1 VATAAERTNEVNE
14 LARLADATKA
24 LAEVSTARDAWTLV
38 RTAEAAR
45 KYAEMQGYGHE
56 AINYAIGIK
65 AKAMILLAD
74 LVDAGQ
80 ADGTIRTAE
89 GGRPKSDVADDAY
102 SLSDLLGTDDS
113 KHARDAVYQARKLR
127 AALLGVDEVDELIKQ
142 ANAEG
147 VDLGIRGMRR
157 AAAMQRGPAPVAEP
171 VPPPSGRYRCLV
183 IDPPWP
189 MPKIDRDERSDQG
202 RTLDYATMTPD
213 RLADE
218 EWLPVR
224 TSADEDCHIY
234 LWVTHKF
241 LPLGLELLEKWGF
254 AYQCVMTWRKNVG
267 ITPYSWMYDTEHVLF
282 GRRGN
287 LQLQRLGLRLSFDA
301 PVTGHSV
308 KPDVFYDRVREA
320 SPGPRLDMF
329 PGVEHDGFEPWGL
342 EESHRANT

>member
-1 VATAAERTNEVNE
+1 MNE

-24 LAEVSTARDAWTLV
+24 LAEVSTAKDAWTLV

-45 KYAEMQGYGHE
+45 RWAEIQGMGHE
-56 AINYAIGIK
+56 AINYATGIK

-74 LVDAGQ
+74 FVDAGQ
-80 ADGTIRTAE
+80 ADGTVAIKGSAGR
-89 GGRPKSDVADDAY
+89 GRPIDVERDHIY
-102 SLSDLLGTDDS
+102 SLPELLGTDDS
-113 KHARDAVYQARKLR
+113 QQARDAVRSARRLR
-127 AALLGVDEVDELIKQ
+127 DALGTADDVDRVVAQ
-142 ANAEG
+142 ANAAGE
-147 VDLGIRGMRR
+147 DLGLRGLRR
-157 AAAMQRGPAPVAEP
+157 ATAMRWDPPPVTEP
-171 VPPPSGRYRCLV
+171 VPPPPGRYRCIV

-202 RTLDYATMTPD
+202 RALNYSTMTPD

-224 TSADEDCHIY
+224 SSADENCHMY

-241 LPLGLELLEKWGF
+241 LPLGLELMEKWGF
-254 AYQCVMTWRKNVG
+254 RYQCVMTWRKNVG

-282 GRRGN
+282 GRRGD
-287 LQLQRLGLRLSFDA
+287 LQLLRLGLRLSFDA

-329 PGVEHDGFEPWGL
+329 PGVAHDGFEPWGL
-342 EESHRANT
+342 EASHRGDI